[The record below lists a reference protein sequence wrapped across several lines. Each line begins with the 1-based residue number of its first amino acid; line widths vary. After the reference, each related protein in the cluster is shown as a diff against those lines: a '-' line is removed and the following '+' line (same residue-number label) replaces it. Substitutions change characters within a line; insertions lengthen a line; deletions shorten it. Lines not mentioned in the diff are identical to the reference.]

1 MDAFIITI
9 DGPAGSG
16 KTTLAKLIAQK
27 LNLSLLETGAFYRAI
42 TYFFIQ
48 DGLISIND
56 FSSDEYIIKKLRDI
70 FSKIKVEISSIG
82 TILFHQGK
90 PLKEELRTKEVEGKV
105 SEFSAHPTIR
115 EFVTGLLRDLVKDT
129 KVITEGRDMGSLV
142 FPFAKIKIF
151 LTADLDERAK
161 RRWKDYPER
170 DLEEIKH
177 NLMLRDELDSKREV
191 APLVIP
197 EGAVI
202 LDTTKLSIEEAV
214 EKIISIINE
223 RLCDKMK

>member
-16 KTTLAKLIAQK
+16 KTTLAKLIAQRLK
-27 LNLSLLETGAFYRAI
+27 LSLLETGAFYRAI
-42 TYFFIQ
+42 TYFFMQ
-48 DGLISIND
+48 NGCHKIND
-56 FSSDEYIIKKLRDI
+56 FTSNEEIINKLQDI
-70 FSKIKVEISSIG
+70 FSKIKVEISLTG
-82 TILFHQGK
+82 TTLYYQGK

-105 SEFSAHPTIR
+105 SEFSAHPTVR
-115 EFVTGLLRDLVKDT
+115 EFVTGLLRDLVKDK
-129 KVITEGRDMGSLV
+129 KVITEGRDMGSIV

-151 LTADLDERAK
+151 LTADLNERAK

-177 NLMLRDELDSKREV
+177 NLMLRDELDTQREV

-197 EGAVI
+197 EGAI
-202 LDTTKLSIEEAV
+202 IIDTTNLSIDEAV